1 MGAEFH
7 CKASQTTTLITH
19 EFVSYS
25 QLPDNYYYSYKAFIY
40 IFLGLAYMEFTV
52 RKIDILREVSLTQGV
67 IEKKTTIP
75 ILANLLMDA
84 SGNSLQVAATD
95 LELGIKSSCPAK
107 VTKPG
112 AITTPA
118 KSFVDIIR
126 SLPDADI
133 KIKTL
138 ENNWVE
144 ITCASVCFKI
154 IGLPKDNFPSL
165 PDPRSSLV
173 DIPARALLGLINK
186 TIFAIAS
193 EESRYTFNGALLLL
207 KPLSA
212 TMVATDGHRLAHIEK
227 QMALDQLNS
236 EVRTLI
242 PKKALAELQRLLA
255 EAEEKDVIS
264 FGKDETHLFFRMNN
278 RLMISRMLT
287 GQFPNYEAVLPKEN
301 NRTVILNR
309 EDIGAAI
316 KRVSLLADDKS
327 RSIRILLDENRMEIS
342 SSNADLGEAQEVLE
356 TNYNGGTIQIGFNCQ
371 YLLDFITATED
382 TKISFDF
389 KDDQSAGQMRPATEE
404 AYRYRYIVMPMRL

>member
-1 MGAEFH
+1 
-7 CKASQTTTLITH
+7 
-19 EFVSYS
+19 
-25 QLPDNYYYSYKAFIY
+25 
-40 IFLGLAYMEFTV
+40 MEFTV
-52 RKIDILREVSLTQGV
+52 RKFEILREVGLTQGV
-67 IEKKTTIP
+67 IERKTTIP

-84 SGNSLQVAATD
+84 AGDSVQLAATD

-107 VTKPG
+107 VKKPG

-118 KSFVDIIR
+118 RSFLEIIR

-138 ENNWVE
+138 ENNWVQ
-144 ITCASVCFKI
+144 INCASASFKI
-154 IGLPKDNFPSL
+154 VGLPKDNFPNL
-165 PDPRSSLV
+165 PELAASIV
-173 DIPARALLGLINK
+173 DIPARALLSLINK
-186 TIFAIAS
+186 TIFAIAT

-207 KPLSA
+207 RPLSA

-227 QMALDQLNS
+227 PMPLDHLNS

-255 EAEEKDVIS
+255 EADDKDVVS
-264 FGKDETHLFFRMNN
+264 FGKDETHLFFRLKN

-301 NRTVILNR
+301 NKSVILNR
-309 EDIGAAI
+309 EEIGAAI

-327 RSIRILLDENRMEIS
+327 RSIKILLDDNKLEIS
-342 SSNADLGEAQEVLE
+342 SNNADLGEAKEVLE
-356 TNYNGGTIQIGFNCQ
+356 TSYGAGPIQIGFNCQ
-371 YLLDFITATED
+371 YLLDFIMATED
-382 TKISFDF
+382 AKISFDF

-404 AYRYRYIVMPMRL
+404 EYRYRYIVMPMRL

>member
-1 MGAEFH
+1 
-7 CKASQTTTLITH
+7 
-19 EFVSYS
+19 
-25 QLPDNYYYSYKAFIY
+25 
-40 IFLGLAYMEFTV
+40 MEFTV
-52 RKIDILREVSLTQGV
+52 RKFEILREVGLTQGV

-84 SGNSLQVAATD
+84 TGSSVQLAATD
-95 LELGIKSSCPAK
+95 LELGIKTSCPAK
-107 VTKPG
+107 VKTPG

-118 KSFVDIIR
+118 KSFLEIIR
-126 SLPDADI
+126 ALPDAEI
-133 KIKTL
+133 KIRTL
-138 ENNWVE
+138 ENNWVH
-144 ITCASVCFKI
+144 ITCASASFKI
-154 IGLPKDNFPSL
+154 VGLPKDNFPSL
-165 PDPRSSLV
+165 PDLTSTLV
-173 DIPARALLGLINK
+173 DIPAQTLLSLINK
-186 TIFAIAS
+186 TIFAIAT

-227 QMALDQLNS
+227 QVALDHLNS
-236 EVRTLI
+236 EIRTLI

-255 EAEEKDVIS
+255 ETDENDMVS
-264 FGKDETHLFFRMNN
+264 FGKDETHLFFRMKN

-342 SSNADLGEAQEVLE
+342 SNNADLGEAQEVLE
-356 TNYNGGTIQIGFNCQ
+356 TNYDAGPIQIGFNCQ
-371 YLLDFITATED
+371 YLLDFIAATND

-404 AYRYRYIVMPMRL
+404 EYRYRYIVMPMRL